1 MTNTQSH
8 SVLTQFYLV
17 ALPPAT
23 DMQYKET
30 YNSDTELLQYCSL
43 CIWIKTNNLSPA
55 SSHSRRRRR
64 KLSVKA
70 DRPSPLLTKDNVDA
84 SAWDYLKLL
93 QRHRKMLNHND
104 HQLWS
109 PVIAAIKSIQT
120 FSWSE
125 MGSSKSS
132 AILISKHRQL
142 FSPIRDET
150 SYTYQRYFTWHFSF
164 FIYSAICITI

>member
-1 MTNTQSH
+1 
-8 SVLTQFYLV
+8 
-17 ALPPAT
+17 
-23 DMQYKET
+23 MQYKET
-30 YNSDTELLQYCSL
+30 YNSDTKLQYCSL

-70 DRPSPLLTKDNVDA
+70 DRPFPFLTNDNVDA
-84 SAWDYLKLL
+84 SAWNYLKLL
-93 QRHRKMLNHND
+93 QRHGKMLNNNN

-109 PVIAAIKSIQT
+109 PVIDAIKSIQT

-125 MGSSKSS
+125 IGSSKSS

-150 SYTYQRYFTWHFSF
+150 SYTYQRYFMTFFIFHIFSNLYYHLSF
-164 FIYSAICITI
+164 FSIKKINFLF